1 MHNTIEKVRTKGK
14 GLCEKVC
21 AKGKGFWLSASLF
34 VMTLAMTTT
43 FCANA
48 PDTDQVMNGVID
60 IIFEVAKY
68 VGIVL
73 AVSGIFQ
80 LILAYKDDNADGQSR
95 AVRLVVVAL
104 VLLGLETLVG
114 LTGLI

>member
-1 MHNTIEKVRTKGK
+1 MSQINSVGNSKHSKKVKT
-14 GLCEKVC
+14 V
-21 AKGKGFWLSASLF
+21 FS
-34 VMTLAMTTT
+34 TLMCMLMMLPMAT
-43 FCANA
+43 FCA
-48 PDTDQVMNGVID
+48 PTTDSVLKGVLD

-104 VLLGLETLVG
+104 VLLGLKTLVQG
-114 LTGLI
+114 TGLI